1 MQPRESD
8 LAAYYDQEAA
18 RRAARQIDPHRVE
31 RRDWFASLVRAEGR
45 SRLLEVGT
53 GPGQDAVAFQACGLT
68 VSGVDL
74 SPAHV
79 RLARGSGVEVSVASV
94 LALPFADDAF
104 DAGWTMSTLL
114 HVPDARFDRALAEIR
129 RVLQPG
135 SPLAVGLWGGE
146 DFEGPSDKDQI
157 RPPRFFSV
165 RSHERLQQML
175 GRHGDLE
182 QFETWGGGDGGW
194 SYQWCVLRLA

>member
-18 RRAARQIDPHRVE
+18 RRAARQIDPLRVE
-31 RRDWFASLVRAEGR
+31 RRDLFANLVLAEGR

-53 GPGQDAVAFQACGLT
+53 GPGQDAVAFQARGLS

-74 SPAHV
+74 SPEHV

-114 HVPDARFDRALAEIR
+114 HVSDARFDRALTEIG

-165 RSHERLQQML
+165 RSHERLQEML
-175 GRHGDLE
+175 ARHGDLE
-182 QFETWGGGDGGW
+182 QFETWAGGDGGW